1 VTIDFSCE
9 DKALLNGVVELH
21 VHPMPDVFDR
31 PYDQLTLARQARD
44 AGYRAILFKCHSAI
58 NADCASLVGQTV
70 RGLGV
75 FGGIVLNHAVG
86 GLNPHAVEAAIG
98 FGAKEVWMPTMH
110 AAHHIEVF
118 GVPTYPWHKPTID
131 IGMKDR
137 RIEGITIFTAEGEVK
152 PEVYEIL
159 GLIADADI
167 IVGTG
172 HLSLSEAMT
181 LIDVARKQGVAK
193 ILVTHPE
200 WEATHWSVDDQVKMA
215 EKGAVLEHC
224 INALMPFRAAS
235 DPKQMVEA
243 IRRVGATH
251 CVMATDYGQ
260 YRNPHP
266 IEGMRHFIHLMME
279 FGVTLNEIE
288 VMTKENPSKLL
299 GL

>member
-1 VTIDFSCE
+1 VTIDFSSE
-9 DKALLNGVVELH
+9 DQELLSGVVELH
-21 VHPMPDVFDR
+21 VHSMPDVFTR

-44 AGYRAILFKCHSAI
+44 AGYRAILFKSHSAI

-75 FGGIVLNHAVG
+75 FGGVVLNRPVG
-86 GLNPHAVEAAIG
+86 GLNPHAVEAAIR
-98 FGAKEVWMPTMH
+98 FGAKEIWMPTMH
-110 AAHHIEVF
+110 AAHHIDVF
-118 GVPTYPWHKPTID
+118 GVPTYPWHTPTVET
-131 IGMKDR
+131 GLKGR
-137 RIEGITIFTAEGEVK
+137 PLEGITILTAEGEIK
-152 PEVYEIL
+152 PEVHEIL
-159 GLIADADI
+159 GLAADADI

-172 HLSLSEAMT
+172 HLSLREVVP
-181 LIDVARKQGVAK
+181 LIDAARRQGITK

-200 WEATHWSVDDQVKMA
+200 WEATRWSVDDQVTMA

-235 DPKQMVEA
+235 DPTLMVEA
-243 IRRVGATH
+243 IRRVGAAR

-279 FGVTLNEIE
+279 LGITRTEID
-288 VMTKENPSKLL
+288 VMTKANPSKLL